1 MIQADY
7 FIPQI
12 VSRNTYIKVIKR
24 KEFLTSMYVEEEYN
38 TIYFG
43 KVEDI
48 DLHLISSYDVIKVE
62 PKNIEE
68 HHSDKT
74 ATIYFNALE
83 ITVN

>member
-24 KEFLTSMYVEEEYN
+24 KEFLTSMYEEEYN
-38 TIYFG
+38 TIYLG
-43 KVEDI
+43 KAKDI
-48 DLHLISSYDVIKVE
+48 DLHLISSYDVIKVKPNAITE
-62 PKNIEE
+62 YHDDN
-68 HHSDKT
+68 T
-74 ATIYFNALE
+74 ATVYPNALE